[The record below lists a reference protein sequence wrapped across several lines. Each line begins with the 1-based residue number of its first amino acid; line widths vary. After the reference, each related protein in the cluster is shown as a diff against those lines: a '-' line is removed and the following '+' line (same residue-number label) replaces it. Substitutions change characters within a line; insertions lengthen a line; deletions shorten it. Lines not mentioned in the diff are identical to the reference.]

1 MIIGLTGPAQ
11 SGKDSFFELA
21 KEYFNSF
28 DIRIKRVALADNLKK
43 DLSSFM
49 QDKFNID
56 IIKKAIFITAIKNKK
71 AGKKKIKLLINSLSF
86 TLIIKDI
93 EKKINIK
100 KLEQKKEIDIRF
112 NNSNMREIIDLQR
125 IKKF

>member
-1 MIIGLTGPAQ
+1 MEKLFLENKMIIGLTGPAQ

-56 IIKKAIFITAIKNKK
+56 ILLIFISYTIFY
-71 AGKKKIKLLINSLSF
+71 I
-86 TLIIKDI
+86 
-93 EKKINIK
+93 
-100 KLEQKKEIDIRF
+100 
-112 NNSNMREIIDLQR
+112 
-125 IKKF
+125 